1 MLTVFQT
8 LHQNCRDFFSAANQ
22 TELFFPNNEGEW
34 VADDSKINKLADRYV
49 DDALIINAGLAKS
62 IAEVEDMSIDVRVV
76 LTRTA
81 YKVFKMRANLIANSI
96 GLAIFGGDDSQS

>member
-1 MLTVFQT
+1 MGFWT
-8 LHQNCRDFFSAANQ
+8 LLQNFKDFFSAANQ
-22 TELFFPNNEGEW
+22 TELFFPNNDGEW
-34 VADDSKINKLADRYV
+34 IADNTKIDELAKKYTN
-49 DDALIINAGLAKS
+49 DALIINAGLAKS
-62 IAEVEDMSIDVRVV
+62 IAEVEDMSIDVRAV